1 MIGFNTFKQA
11 LRLFLLLGCTCLLS
25 SCGAIGSILG
35 YILSLP
41 GNLFNAICP

>member
-1 MIGFNTFKQA
+1 MSITHIVRQA
-11 LRLFLLLGCTCLLS
+11 ARLVLLLACACCLS
-25 SCGAIGSILG
+25 SCSTIGDILG